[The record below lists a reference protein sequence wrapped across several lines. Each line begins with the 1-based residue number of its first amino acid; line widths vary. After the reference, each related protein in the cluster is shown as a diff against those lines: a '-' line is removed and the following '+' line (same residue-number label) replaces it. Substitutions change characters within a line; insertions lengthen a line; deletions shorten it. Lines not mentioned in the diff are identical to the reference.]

1 LTFTNGKVK
10 DRIHEELLYNFSVE
24 RLLDQGLYIV
34 LFNYVLKKV
43 IWNMTVSSD

>member
-10 DRIHEELLYNFSVE
+10 DGILEELLYNFS
-24 RLLDQGLYIV
+24 DWTKDYIG

-43 IWNMTVSSD
+43 IWNVTVSSGM